1 MSHKHGADL
10 GGIRTLEDL
19 RIRCRINEDT
29 DCWLWSMSTCDGN
42 PRVHVVIGGA
52 SVKMTGKAAAYF
64 LANGT
69 RPIAGRHT
77 YSVCH
82 NKLCVNPE
90 HIQIGTRIEHGA
102 FIRRSGVWRN
112 QPNRIAANRA
122 TVRSREATKLTV
134 DIASDIRRSE
144 LTNAALAKLYGVP
157 ASHIGAIK
165 RGESWKPAAVANAS
179 VFTFRGVA

>member
-1 MSHKHGADL
+1 MSHKHGANL

-19 RIRCRINEDT
+19 RIRCRINEET
-29 DCWLWSMSTCDGN
+29 DCWLWSMSTCEGH
-42 PRVHVVIGGA
+42 PRVHVVIDGA
-52 SVKMTGKAAAYF
+52 SVKMTGKAAAYM
-64 LANGT
+64 LDKGQ

-82 NKLCVNPE
+82 CRLCVNPE
-90 HIQIGTRIEHGA
+90 HILIGTRLEHGA
-102 FIRRSGVWRN
+102 FIRRAGVWRN

-122 TVRSREATKLTV
+122 TIRAREATKLTV
-134 DIASDIRRSE
+134 EIASEIRQSE
-144 LTNAALAKLYGVP
+144 GTNAALAKVYGVP

-165 RGESWKPAAVANAS
+165 RGEAWKPAAVANAS